1 MLYGLKQKMKKFIFL
16 TTLILFSIFGMSQ
29 SIKTNTIYGFKV
41 NQIDGKEIELSEFKG
56 KKILI
61 VNVASQCGLTPQ
73 YKQLQELYEKYK
85 QQNFTIIAFPAN
97 NFGEQEPGS
106 NEEIATFCTKN
117 YGVTFPV
124 MEKISVKGSD
134 IHPFYN
140 WLTQKSENGNI
151 DSEVKWNFQKYLVN
165 ESGELVKV
173 ITPTESPLSD
183 NIINWI
189 ENNK

>member
-1 MLYGLKQKMKKFIFL
+1 MLYDLKQKMKKFIFL

-73 YKQLQELYEKYK
+73 YKQLQELYEKYR

>member
-73 YKQLQELYEKYK
+73 YKQLQELYEKYR